1 MIEISSLKVNRLI
14 DMVGK
19 LQQIDRAEPSSECPL
34 KLLALS
40 LIPQPDDKSPSRI
53 GKRCQSRDLGF
64 TQPRD
69 IAKYD
74 TVISAEFDLR

>member
-1 MIEISSLKVNRLI
+1 MIEIASLEMNRLI

-19 LQQIDRAEPSSECPL
+19 LQHLDRAEPSSECPL

-40 LIPQPDDKSPSRI
+40 LIPQPDDESSSRI

-69 IAKYD
+69 IAQYD
-74 TVISAEFDLR
+74 TVISTEIDLR